1 MKHVFAGLWRHPDFL
16 KLWVGQSIS
25 EFGTRIS
32 RTAIPLIAV
41 ILLQATPAQ
50 MGVLTALGSAPV
62 LIFGLFAGVWVD
74 RLPRRPVMIAMDI
87 GRLLVLL
94 TLPLTALTGTL
105 TLELLYVV
113 VPLMGVMSM
122 IFYTAY
128 HAYLPSLIERADLV
142 DGNSKLATTEALAE
156 IGGPSVAG
164 LLIQVISAPLA
175 VVVDAVSY
183 LFSSIS
189 FRLIRQTEPP
199 RPPRPP
205 GTSALTEIREG
216 LAVVAGSPILRVL
229 IISVGVRTFFGN
241 FYGAL
246 YDLYAI
252 RDLGLT
258 PAVLGIVVSAGG
270 IGALIGSLLAGR
282 VQKRLGL
289 GRTITVM
296 LVLSG
301 LNNLLIPL
309 AAYSGAFAPFVL
321 IAAQIVGDG
330 AMLIFFINETS
341 LRQILVPDRLLGRT
355 NATFGFLAQGVAPI
369 GALVAGT
376 LAASVGAPAV
386 LWVASIGILGIA
398 LWVSRSDVRHLADY
412 GAAEAETMSAP

>member
-1 MKHVFAGLWRHPDFL
+1 MNRLLTGLWRHPDFL

-41 ILLQATPAQ
+41 ILLGASPAQ

-62 LIFGLFAGVWVD
+62 LLFGLFAGVWVD
-74 RLPRRPVMIAMDI
+74 RLPRRPVMIAMDL
-87 GRLLVLL
+87 GRLLLLL
-94 TLPLTALTGTL
+94 TIPITALTGTL
-105 TLELLYVV
+105 SMGLLYLV
-113 VPLMGVMSM
+113 VPLQGIMSL

-128 HAYLPSLIERADLV
+128 HAYLPSLINRADLV
-142 DGNSKLATTEALAE
+142 EGNSKLATTESLAE

-164 LLIQVISAPLA
+164 LLIQWISAPLS
-175 VVVDAVSY
+175 VVFDAISY

-189 FRLIRQTEPP
+189 FLLIRQPEPP
-199 RPPRPP
+199 RTERPA
-205 GTSALTEIREG
+205 GSSALTEIREG
-216 LAVVAGSPILRVL
+216 LAVIAGNPILRVL

-246 YDLYAI
+246 YDIYAI

-258 PAVLGIVVSAGG
+258 PAVLGLVVSAGG
-270 IGALIGSLLAGR
+270 IGALIGSLLADR
-282 VQKRLGL
+282 IQKRLGL

-296 LVLSG
+296 LLISG

-309 AAYSGAFAPFVL
+309 AAYAGTLAPVVM
-321 IAAQIVGDG
+321 IAAQIIGDG
-330 AMLIFFINETS
+330 AMLIFFINDTS
-341 LRQILVPDRLLGRT
+341 LRQIIVPDRLLGRT
-355 NATFGFLAQGVAPI
+355 NATFGFLAQGIAPV

-376 LAASVGAPAV
+376 VAASVGAQPV
-386 LWVASIGILGIA
+386 LWLAGFGILGIA
-398 LWVSRSDVRHLADY
+398 VWVSRSAVRQLEQY
-412 GAAEAETMSAP
+412 GEVQAVE